1 MYCLSVGRWP
11 HPGQCRAGYAG
22 HDLNKNILTSLHIR
36 KSCSSRIFLRED
48 PRVSYSVKSRK
59 FLSLTQYNPNNTI
72 KIQYNKKKHPK
83 ILPKTKHFAATL
95 IKQLITANFPQ
106 ACSGSSEMIE
116 VPTGQKRASGRDEA
130 VAHLSHN
137 RSNGQRRG

>member
-1 MYCLSVGRWP
+1 MVPRIPYRRQDVHLSWAMYCLSVGRWP

-59 FLSLTQYNPNNTI
+59 FLCLTQYNPNNTI
-72 KIQYNKKKHPK
+72 KLKTSKNCAQNKTFRSHPNK
-83 ILPKTKHFAATL
+83 ATDHGE
-95 IKQLITANFPQ
+95 FP
-106 ACSGSSEMIE
+106 
-116 VPTGQKRASGRDEA
+116 ASLFRKFRND
-130 VAHLSHN
+130 
-137 RSNGQRRG
+137 